1 MEKKIMRNYVV
12 ASYLVFW
19 AMVMGICGN
28 ANVEWYD
35 CMNGEKTDPDYHSDL
50 DYCKKIRKIG
60 GLKNSNSKMFH
71 KRYYAFGGYE

>member
-35 CMNGEKTDPDYHSDL
+35 CMNGEKTDQDYHSAIWIPV
-50 DYCKKIRKIG
+50 KK
-60 GLKNSNSKMFH
+60 SEEF
-71 KRYYAFGGYE
+71 ED